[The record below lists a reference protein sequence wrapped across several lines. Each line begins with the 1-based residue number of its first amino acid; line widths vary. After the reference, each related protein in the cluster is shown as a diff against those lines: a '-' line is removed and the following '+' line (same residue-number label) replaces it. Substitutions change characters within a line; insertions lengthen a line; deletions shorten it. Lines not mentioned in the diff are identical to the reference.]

1 MASATFNQA
10 QSAQQQQ
17 QFQQLQQQA
26 LLQSLAGQQQQTG
39 RSRGRRGRQDGLPV
53 GSRAPPANAG
63 QSRFSRTAGAVQ
75 FGQGNDAALLQLA
88 TQQARTPLAPITER
102 VVGARGIQRGGAA
115 TGTAVSATG
124 EPAIQEFLD
133 THANC
138 PGLTRESLVNFLDTV
153 AQLGYNLEDIQSD
166 MRVLFDSGALGAA
179 LPDLQRRSRWAGGVF
194 AREVVGTRGAR
205 GEVRMPSTLWQIAS
219 TYCDALDTVT
229 DGLVQIANGTF
240 GTEAL
245 DGPLPAANTLVD
257 QATLDQINAELAAFV
272 ASHSQCAANE
282 EDLREFLALVDATR
296 TNARQLFALVRV
308 LGLEGYLSQ
317 LMSRSNVR
325 WAGGAFTPATT
336 GVTPETFNQI
346 KRSMLWAVAERYCQ
360 QMPALNEFVYNVV
373 TGRAAEG
380 LAGPQAGAVIG
391 TAAGFKPNGGSAGAG
406 GLFGGSANVS
416 RAGSGTFGTRG
427 AGANARPMSL

>member
-1 MASATFNQA
+1 MASSAFNQA

-39 RSRGRRGRQDGLPV
+39 RSRSRRGRQDGLPV

-63 QSRFSRTAGAVQ
+63 QSRFSRTGGAVQ
-75 FGQGNDAALLQLA
+75 FGQGNDAALMQLA
-88 TQQARTPLAPITER
+88 TQRARAPLAPITER
-102 VVGARGIQRGGAA
+102 IVGARGIRRGGAA
-115 TGTAVSATG
+115 TGTPISATG
-124 EPAIQEFLD
+124 DQAIQEFLE
-133 THANC
+133 THADC
-138 PGLTRESLVNFLDTV
+138 QGLTRESLVNFLGTV
-153 AQLGYNLEDIQSD
+153 NQLGYNLEDIQSA
-166 MRVLFDSGALGAA
+166 MRTLFDSGALGAA
-179 LPDLQRRSRWAGGVF
+179 LPDLQRRSRWAGGAF
-194 AREVVGTRGAR
+194 AAEVLGTRGAR
-205 GEVRMPSTLWQIAS
+205 GEVPLPSTLWQIAS

-229 DGLVQIANGTF
+229 NGLEQIADGTF

-257 QATLDQINAELAAFV
+257 QATLDQINAELAGFV

-282 EDLREFLALVDATR
+282 EDLREFLAMVDAAR
-296 TNARQLFALVRV
+296 TNGSQLFAIVRA

-325 WAGGAFTPATT
+325 WAGGAVTPATT
-336 GVTPETFNQI
+336 GVTPETFNQL
-346 KRSMLWAVAERYCQ
+346 KRSMLWAVLERYCQ
-360 QMPALNEFVYNVV
+360 QMPALNRFVYNII

-391 TAAGFKPNGGSAGAG
+391 TAAGFKPSGSAGAG

>member
-1 MASATFNQA
+1 MASAAFNQA

-39 RSRGRRGRQDGLPV
+39 RSRSRRGREDGLPV

-63 QSRFSRTAGAVQ
+63 QSRFSRTGGAIQ
-75 FGQGNDAALLQLA
+75 FGQGNDAALLELA
-88 TQQARTPLAPITER
+88 TQRARAPLAPVTER
-102 VVGARGIQRGGAA
+102 IVSARGIQRGGAA
-115 TGTAVSATG
+115 TGTPISATG
-124 EPAIQEFLD
+124 EEAVEEFLD

-138 PGLTRESLVNFLDTV
+138 NRESLMNFLSTV
-153 AQLGYNLEDIQSD
+153 RDLGYNLEDIQSA
-166 MRVLFDSGALGAA
+166 MRVLYDSGALGAA

-194 AREVVGTRGAR
+194 AREVRGTRGAR
-205 GEVRMPSTLWQIAS
+205 GEVPMPSTLWQIAN
-219 TYCDALDTVT
+219 TYCDDLDTVT
-229 DGLVQIANGTF
+229 DGLWQIHDGTF
-240 GTEAL
+240 GNQG
-245 DGPLPAANTLVD
+245 GPLPAANTLVD

-282 EDLREFLALVDATR
+282 EEIRDFLALVDASR
-296 TNARQLFALVRV
+296 ANGRELFALVRAF
-308 LGLEGYLSQ
+308 GLEGYLSQ

-336 GVTPETFNQI
+336 GVTDETFNQL
-346 KRSMLWAVAERYCQ
+346 KRSMLWAIVERYCQ
-360 QMPALNEFVYNVV
+360 SMGPLDQFIANVIS
-373 TGRAAEG
+373 GRAAEG
-380 LAGPQAGAVIG
+380 LAGPQAGGVIG
-391 TAAGFKPNGGSAGAG
+391 TAAGFKPNGNGLGGSAGAG

-427 AGANARPMSL
+427 AGANARPMSF